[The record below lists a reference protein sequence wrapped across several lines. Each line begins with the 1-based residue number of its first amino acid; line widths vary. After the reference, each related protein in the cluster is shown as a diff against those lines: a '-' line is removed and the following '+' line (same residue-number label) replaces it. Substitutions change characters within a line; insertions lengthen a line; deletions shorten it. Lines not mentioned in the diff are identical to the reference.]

1 MLRIELEFSDWVE
14 MRRDLAALRRKGLT
28 ASLTAASVAHA
39 ARRGRLSLYALDSDF
54 RRFWPQLA
62 HFEPL

>member
-1 MLRIELEFSDWVE
+1 MLRIELGFADWLE
-14 MRRDLAALRRKGLT
+14 IGHDLAELRRRGIT
-28 ASLTAASVAHA
+28 ASLTDASVAHA
-39 ARRGRLSLYALDSDF
+39 AQRGKLSLYSLDSDF